1 MRKGNEKDKSA
12 KGKEIKN
19 NDDDSF
25 CSDEHNNS
33 KNDPFCSDEHNN
45 RIDDTA
51 FKWDPLRN
59 IADDPDEVLNIVDS
73 HLTSLEK
80 EHFNGQKDIDENFD
94 KVFSASSVSRREF
107 IQWTALLTSALMLPT
122 IFAPRVARAANILT
136 RTPFIWLDM
145 SDCMGNTE
153 AFLRTAHP
161 TPAEII
167 LNYVSVDYMES
178 IMVPAGYQAEA
189 RRDETIK
196 KYKGK
201 YILVVEGA
209 IPTKMNGKFL
219 TIGAKGKTGLEIT
232 KATAKNA
239 GVIIAVGNCASYG
252 GIPAAYPNPTGS
264 VGLSSVTNRQV
275 INIPACPANP
285 VNLVGTLVEYILV
298 GKAPMLDSLGRP
310 LWAYSGRLHD
320 NCYRRG
326 HFEAGEYVKQ
336 WGDIGAKKQYC
347 LYMMGCKG
355 PFTWNNCTV
364 VQYNQDM
371 SFPMR
376 AGHGCIG
383 CSEPAFWDRMTPF
396 EKPNL
401 DAKIFIP
408 GIEATAD
415 EFGVALFGAAGVGV
429 AAHAIYT
436 GVKRRKNNNQ
446 DKNKNKDNK
455 DNNKSKDE
463 DNKTK

>member
-1 MRKGNEKDKSA
+1 MGKGDEKNKTA
-12 KGKEIKN
+12 KGKKIEN
-19 NDDDSF
+19 SDRA
-25 CSDEHNNS
+25 CSDEY
-33 KNDPFCSDEHNN
+33 
-45 RIDDTA
+45 DDKTDKTN

-59 IADDPDEVLNIVDS
+59 IADDPDEALNIVDS
-73 HLTSLEK
+73 RLTNLEK
-80 EHFNGQKDIDENFD
+80 EYFKSQKDIDENFNN
-94 KVFSASSVSRREF
+94 VFSASSISRREF

-189 RRDETIK
+189 RRDETVK

-209 IPTKMNGKFL
+209 IPTGMNGKFL

-285 VNLVGTLVEYILV
+285 VNLVGTLVEYILI

-336 WGDIGAKKQYC
+336 WGDDGAKKQYC

-364 VQYNQDM
+364 AQYNQDM

-408 GIEATAD
+408 GVEATAD
-415 EFGVALFGAAGVGV
+415 EFGVALFGAAGVGM

-436 GVKRRKNNNQ
+436 GVKRRKNKKEKDRKENKEKENDNN
-446 DKNKNKDNK
+446 NK
-455 DNNKSKDE
+455 DNNKKDK
-463 DNKTK
+463 DKK

>member
-1 MRKGNEKDKSA
+1 MGKSNEKNNGAKEKKIKITNKS
-12 KGKEIKN
+12 
-19 NDDDSF
+19 
-25 CSDEHNNS
+25 CSDEYS
-33 KNDPFCSDEHNN
+33 EKY
-45 RIDDTA
+45 DDKTDKTI

-59 IADDPDEVLNIVDS
+59 ISDNPDEALNIVDS
-73 HLTSLEK
+73 RLTNLEK
-80 EHFNGQKDIDENFD
+80 EYFKSQKDIDENFNN
-94 KVFSASSVSRREF
+94 VFSASSVSRREF

-189 RRDETIK
+189 RRDETVK

-209 IPTKMNGKFL
+209 IPTGMNGKFL

-232 KATAKNA
+232 KSTAKNA
-239 GVIIAVGNCASYG
+239 GVIVAVGNCASYG

-336 WGDIGAKKQYC
+336 WGDDGAKKQYC

-364 VQYNQDM
+364 AQYNQDM

-408 GIEATAD
+408 GVEATAD
-415 EFGVALFGAAGVGV
+415 EFGVALFGAAGVGM

-436 GVKRRKNNNQ
+436 GVKRRKNNKEK
-446 DKNKNKDNK
+446 DGKRNKEKEKGGNNGKDN
-455 DNNKSKDE
+455 DSNENKK
-463 DNKTK
+463 

>member
-1 MRKGNEKDKSA
+1 MGANNHNKVHIKVKKLEKKENIDTKIKENGTNESKLALNES
-12 KGKEIKN
+12 EP
-19 NDDDSF
+19 DDYCINKASED
-25 CSDEHNNS
+25 
-33 KNDPFCSDEHNN
+33 
-45 RIDDTA
+45 

-59 IADDPDEVLNIVDS
+59 ISEDSDEVLKIIDS
-73 HLTSLEK
+73 RLDNLEK
-80 EHFNGQKDIDENFD
+80 EYFQEKKDINKNF
-94 KVFSASSVSRREF
+94 KNVFTANGVSRREF

-189 RRDETIK
+189 RRDGTVK

-209 IPTKMNGKFL
+209 IPTAMNGKFL

-232 KATAKNA
+232 KSTAKNA

-252 GIPAAYPNPTGS
+252 GIPAAHPNPTGS
-264 VGLSSVTNRQV
+264 VGLSSVTDRQV

-285 VNLVGTLVEYILV
+285 VNLVGTLVEYLLI

-326 HFEAGEYVKQ
+326 HFEAGEYVKH
-336 WGDIGAKKQYC
+336 WGDDGAKKQYC

-364 VQYNQDM
+364 AQYNQDM

-396 EKPNL
+396 EKPNT
-401 DAKIFIP
+401 DAKIFMP
-408 GIEATAD
+408 AVEATAD
-415 EFGVALFGAAGVGV
+415 EFGVALFGAAGVGI

-436 GVKRRKNNNQ
+436 GVKKR
-446 DKNKNKDNK
+446 KDNK
-455 DNNKSKDE
+455 DKDK
-463 DNKTK
+463 DKDKDKKDDTL